1 MTRSAPTRPTLH
13 QVAEVA
19 GVSLASAS
27 RALTGNSASLE
38 MVRKVKRAA
47 KSLGYLPD
55 ATARSLR
62 LGGTRQVVFAVD
74 DIGNPNY
81 VQMLRS
87 IEHEF
92 GSDGPRLSVVATG
105 RDPEHTTELVR
116 SLNMGVGDGLII
128 SPIRVTPNLRRAI
141 VESVVPVVVIGSL
154 HRKVDVD
161 SVRIDSSTAV
171 GYAVEHLVAIGRS
184 RIAFINGP
192 LDTNPGAARRR
203 GFDEAMARLGAQ
215 VHPEWQV
222 AADDFTVSAGRAAA
236 VELFDH
242 LAAAGMQ
249 IDAVVAG
256 NDLIGVGTISAAIG
270 RGLRVPEDVAITGID
285 DTEIA
290 SVYNPPLT
298 SVSLQSAER
307 GRLAARLLMD
317 RFENPAC
324 EPRSIEV
331 VPELIV
337 RESTHPAGKKET
349 RS

>member
-1 MTRSAPTRPTLH
+1 MTRSASAKPTLH
-13 QVAEVA
+13 QVAQTA

-27 RALTGNSASLE
+27 RALTGNSASVE
-38 MVRKVKRAA
+38 MVRKVKKAA

-81 VQMLRS
+81 VEMLRS
-87 IEHEF
+87 IEREF
-92 GSDGPRLSVVATG
+92 GSHGPRLSIVATG
-105 RDPEHTTELVR
+105 RDPEQTTELVH
-116 SLNMGVGDGLII
+116 SLNVGVGDGLII

-141 VESVVPVVVIGSL
+141 VDAVVPVVVIGSL
-154 HRKVDVD
+154 HRNVDID
-161 SVRIDSSTAV
+161 SVRIDSSVAV
-171 GYAVEHLVAIGRS
+171 GYAVEHLVAIGRR

-203 GFDEAMARLGAQ
+203 GFVDAMTRLGVD
-215 VHPEWQV
+215 VHPDLQV

-236 VELFDH
+236 VELFER
-242 LAAAGMQ
+242 LAATETPL
-249 IDAVVAG
+249 DAVVAG

-270 RGLRVPEDVAITGID
+270 RGLRVPEDIAITGID

-290 SVYNPPLT
+290 SVYNPRLT
-298 SVSLQSAER
+298 SVSLQSGER
-307 GRLAARLLMD
+307 GRLAARLLLD
-317 RFENPAC
+317 RFDDPAC

-337 RESTHPAGKKET
+337 RESTVSSPVIGM